1 MSANCSNLVQRPN
14 GWMVQRDC
22 VDPPQ
27 YLCSDGHWVQ
37 AAGLP
42 TWFGDADAAQA
53 AERPAGS
60 TGTVI
65 QMWDASGGAEEP
77 SWQLE
82 RRRWPRVTMSFVRFL
97 ELAVLRDRTEAS
109 LSERS

>member
-1 MSANCSNLVQRPN
+1 MSATSSDFVKRPN
-14 GWMVQRDC
+14 GWMVQRD
-22 VDPPQ
+22 DIQPPE
-27 YLCSDGHWVQ
+27 YLCSDGQWVPT
-37 AAGLP
+37 AGVP

-53 AERPAGS
+53 AQRPAGT

-65 QMWDASGGAEEP
+65 QMWDASGGDEEP

-82 RRRWPRVTMSFVRFL
+82 RRRWPRVTMTFVRFL
-97 ELAVLRDRTEAS
+97 ELAVLRDRAEAA